1 MGDATHAPWS
11 LRAPKQGRPIRIMA
25 VPDDTVGQA
34 VVSRLGL
41 HSTAAPSRRCL
52 ARITDSNVLNYR
64 SSYDIGQ
71 DSNALF

>member
-41 HSTAAPSRRCL
+41 HSTSRRCL
-52 ARITDSNVLNYR
+52 ARITDSNVLNYN